1 MMYKIETVFLAGY
14 TYIRQHPQLLL
25 TLLLVCVIPFAFVM
39 SGQQFLSAAR
49 DNQERLE
56 KDKIGIMQ
64 DVFVTVMHT
73 AQFNQRVMQEE
84 LTRIAQLNSDITQFV
99 IAHEHGPYLDVVA
112 SLDIEQVGTL
122 VENPEAYRLANAQ
135 PNESVMVP
143 IAHDGIRYWES
154 YRLVQTESNEEY
166 YIFTETSL
174 VHIDALFASRIIT
187 AYYWLFGLLAIVL
200 LLVLRHVRL
209 IDYAYLYSETKKAN
223 EMKDVFINMVA
234 HELRAPL
241 TAMRGYASM
250 IRERQDVSDEVRHY
264 ARNIEDAGERLVLVV
279 NDLLDVARIHSGRL
293 SVTPSVTNIQN
304 IVSVVLE
311 TMQPIAHE
319 KSIALFQDTKIFPI
333 EIFIDGKRFHQAL
346 TNLVSNAIKY
356 TRSGSITLSI
366 EDRDDRV
373 EIRVKDTGM
382 GISAENQ
389 KNLFAPFFRVQI
401 PEVDNTVGTGLGM
414 WITKQL
420 IELMGGSIAVESIK
434 GVGTHVVV
442 TLPKVTYVKEVPPS
456 KK

>member
-1 MMYKIETVFLAGY
+1 MIRLIVSLIAKGY
-14 TYIRQHPQLLL
+14 FYVRQHPELLM
-25 TLLLVCVIPFAFVM
+25 TLVLLCVIPVAFVIN
-39 SGQQFLSAAR
+39 SQNFLEVSQKNVAEIEY
-49 DNQERLE
+49 ER
-56 KDKIGIMQ
+56 IGAIH
-64 DVFVTVMHT
+64 DLFGSII
-73 AQFNQRVMQEE
+73 RVSEFDAEVIQNEITKFALINE
-84 LTRIAQLNSDITQFV
+84 DIVDFMVVKEQ
-99 IAHEHGPYLDVVA
+99 GPYLDIVAALDVSKIGQHAENQDKFRSSNVDPNA
-112 SLDIEQVGTL
+112 SLFFPYAE
-122 VENPEAYRLANAQ
+122 
-135 PNESVMVP
+135 
-143 IAHDGIRYWES
+143 DGVRYTMG
-154 YRLVQTESNEEY
+154 YRLVQVESGGSY
-166 YIFTETSL
+166 YIFTMVEHSI
-174 VHIDALFASRIIT
+174 IDSHFAARANFAYIWLFA
-187 AYYWLFGLLAIVL
+187 LLAIVI

-209 IDYAYLYSETKKAN
+209 IDYAYLYSETKRAN
-223 EMKDVFINMVA
+223 EMKDMFTNMIA

-250 IRERQDVSDEVRHY
+250 ISENKETTDDIRKYASNIQD
-264 ARNIEDAGERLVLVV
+264 AAERLVLVV
-279 NDLLDVARIHSGRL
+279 NDLLDVARIHSGKL
-293 SVTPSVTNIQN
+293 SITPADINIQEV
-304 IVSVVLE
+304 VSVVLE
-311 TMQPIAHE
+311 TMQATARE
-319 KSIALFQDTKIFPI
+319 KNITLTQDTKVYPI
-333 EIFIDGKRFHQAL
+333 QMFIDGKRFHQAL

-356 TRSGSITLSI
+356 TNAGSITLSI

-442 TLPKVTYVKEVPPS
+442 TLPKVTYLKQSTSS